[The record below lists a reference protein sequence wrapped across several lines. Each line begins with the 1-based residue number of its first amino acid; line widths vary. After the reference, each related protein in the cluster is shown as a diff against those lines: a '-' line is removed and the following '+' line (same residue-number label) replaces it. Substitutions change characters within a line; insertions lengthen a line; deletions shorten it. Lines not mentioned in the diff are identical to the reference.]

1 MEIKV
6 QVNVALDEGTKEFLK
21 ELFNYKFRPTIAG
34 NPEPAKPA
42 DHIEAEAKPFPKKEM
57 TPEEWQ
63 ADHDAAIADIIAEA
77 EELEKPKYTQAEVRA
92 RFAEAKRKGKLKEAK
107 EIMQRIGGCDVTAN
121 LDPKFYNAVVE
132 AVEAL

>member
-21 ELFNYKFRPTIAG
+21 ELFKFKSRLINA
-34 NPEPAKPA
+34 EPAKPA
-42 DHIEAEAKPFPKKEM
+42 DHIEAESMPFPKKEM
-57 TPEEWQ
+57 TPEERQ
-63 ADHDAAIADIIAEA
+63 RDHDAAVQDIIAEA

-121 LDPKFYNAVVE
+121 LDPKFYNMVVE

>member
-6 QVNVALDEGTKEFLK
+6 QVNVALDESTKEFLK
-21 ELFNYKFRPTIAG
+21 ELFNYKFRPTTAG

-63 ADHDAAIADIIAEA
+63 ADHDAAIADIIA